1 MNNMSETAAR
11 KKKYLFSTPYIYSKS
26 QLAVKKN
33 SSISKITDI
42 KGKKVA
48 ETTTSNNATDAKRL
62 GATITPTDS
71 FQQSIDLVSQGRV
84 AGTINSRESFYA
96 YFKQNPKANIKLID
110 SGDHIASQK
119 IGAIVT
125 KQHPKMQKQIS
136 KAIQELRKDGTLKNC
151 PISILVVTLLIRNVP
166 LPAIMAGYIAPNSNL
181 LQEAPYGFNL
191 AHHCHINAANCCSGF
206 KYTIPIA
213 IISFILGLILAI
225 FTALVKISTRRG
237 WFLILKAIANF
248 YVWLFRSTPLLVQLF
263 IVYFG
268 LPYLKIK
275 GLFPNGVQLDPW
287 TAGIATFSLNTGA
300 YCAETIRAAILSI
313 PQGQWE
319 AAYSIG
325 MTKSQVLKRIILP
338 QAARVSLPPLSN
350 SFISLV
356 KDTPWPLQSRLL
368 KCSKSANKLLLK
380 IINHL

>member
-1 MNNMSETAAR
+1 MWHIIVT
-11 KKKYLFSTPYIYSKS
+11 STPQI
-26 QLAVKKN
+26 A
-33 SSISKITDI
+33 
-42 KGKKVA
+42 A
-48 ETTTSNNATDAKRL
+48 
-62 GATITPTDS
+62 
-71 FQQSIDLVSQGRV
+71 
-84 AGTINSRESFYA
+84 AG
-96 YFKQNPKANIKLID
+96 L
-110 SGDHIASQK
+110 
-119 IGAIVT
+119 
-125 KQHPKMQKQIS
+125 
-136 KAIQELRKDGTLKNC
+136 
-151 PISILVVTLLIRNVP
+151 
-166 LPAIMAGYIAPNSNL
+166 
-181 LQEAPYGFNL
+181 
-191 AHHCHINAANCCSGF
+191 

-275 GLFPNGVQLDPW
+275 RLFPNGVQLDPW

-356 KDTPWPLQSRLL
+356 KDTSLAASITIIEMFEVSQQIAAQNYQPLVMYSLVAALYAILCTILSWLQGYLEKRTSRYLRPL
-368 KCSKSANKLLLK
+368 N
-380 IINHL
+380 